1 MCLTRTLFFSIPNSR
16 YHSCKL
22 WIMPIPNPRL
32 NSRTLRVRPLHRTT
46 SATFI
51 HAPLNHPRNFRILHL
66 KNSLRGDSEEWKDQV
81 LHGTLVENS
90 LDDVPLYLALSY
102 AWGDPSLSDVILI
115 DERELKITQ
124 SCGAALRRMLKG
136 NSEIMIWVDAICINQ
151 AGMCTVTMEFIAL
164 MKTSRRYS
172 GSPRK
177 KRTGCF
183 NGCDF

>member
-1 MCLTRTLFFSIPNSR
+1 MGRFHPESSAQQSLP
-16 YHSCKL
+16 
-22 WIMPIPNPRL
+22 PRL
-32 NSRTLRVRPLHRTT
+32 PSTSYET
-46 SATFI
+46 SATFT

-102 AWGDPSLSDVILI
+102 AWGDPSLSDAILI

-124 SCGAALRRMLKG
+124 SCGAALRRMLRGK
-136 NSEIMIWVDAICINQ
+136 SRIMIWVDAICINQ
-151 AGMCTVTMEFIAL
+151 AGMCTVTIEFITL
-164 MKTSRRYS
+164 MNISRRYQ
-172 GSPRK
+172 GGPRK

-183 NGCDF
+183 NG